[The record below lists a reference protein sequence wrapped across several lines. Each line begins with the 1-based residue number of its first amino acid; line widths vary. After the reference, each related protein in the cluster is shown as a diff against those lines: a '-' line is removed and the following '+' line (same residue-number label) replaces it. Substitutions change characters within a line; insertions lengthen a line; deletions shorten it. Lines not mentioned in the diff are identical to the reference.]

1 MRHWQGVVSRW
12 VRSTFGD
19 EHQDSTLERS
29 SRFFEEAIE
38 FCQATGLR
46 QELAQEIF
54 NKVYSKPAGKVHIE
68 VGDALVTL
76 LALAE
81 NQGENA
87 LQCLIDW
94 SDRAHRPEVI
104 EKCRKHQQE
113 KKSQGLGI

>member
-1 MRHWQGVVSRW
+1 MKHWQGVISRW

-29 SRFFEEAIE
+29 SRFFEEAAE
-38 FCQATGLR
+38 LCQAVGLR

-54 NKVYSKPAGKVHIE
+54 DKVYSNPVGRVHQE
-68 VGDALVTL
+68 FGGALITI

-81 NQGENA
+81 NQEEDA
-87 LQCLIDW
+87 LKCLIDE
-94 SDRAHRPEVI
+94 SDRIHRPDII
-104 EKCRKHQQE
+104 EKCRARQQE